1 MSVIYMTNTSAT
13 DIVPAQIIGL
23 GTNSITLRTENN
35 EIVKVKQPAT
45 AKKDKVFMQTMKD
58 ILKSGLWIPVNKK
71 LNQLLHYDWFD
82 APIESYSF

>member
-1 MSVIYMTNTSAT
+1 
-13 DIVPAQIIGL
+13 
-23 GTNSITLRTENN
+23 
-35 EIVKVKQPAT
+35 
-45 AKKDKVFMQTMKD
+45 MQTMKD

>member
-1 MSVIYMTNTSAT
+1 MTNTSAT
-13 DIVPAQIIGL
+13 DIVPVQIIGL

>member
-1 MSVIYMTNTSAT
+1 MTNTSAT

-23 GTNSITLRTENN
+23 GPNSITLRTENN

>member
-1 MSVIYMTNTSAT
+1 MTNTSAT

-71 LNQLLHYDWFD
+71 LNHLLHYDWFD

>member
-1 MSVIYMTNTSAT
+1 MTNTSAT
-13 DIVPAQIIGL
+13 DIVPAQIIRL

-58 ILKSGLWIPVNKK
+58 ILKSGLLIPVNNK
-71 LNQLLHYDWFD
+71 LNQLLHYDWFY
-82 APIESYSF
+82 APIESYRF

>member
-1 MSVIYMTNTSAT
+1 MINTSAT

>member
-1 MSVIYMTNTSAT
+1 MTNTSAT

-45 AKKDKVFMQTMKD
+45 AKKDTVFMQTMKD

-71 LNQLLHYDWFD
+71 LNQLLHYDCFD

>member
-1 MSVIYMTNTSAT
+1 MTNTSVT

>member
-1 MSVIYMTNTSAT
+1 MTNTSAT

-45 AKKDKVFMQTMKD
+45 DKKDKVFMQTMKD

>member
-1 MSVIYMTNTSAT
+1 MTNTSAT

-45 AKKDKVFMQTMKD
+45 AKNDKVIMQTMKD

>member
-1 MSVIYMTNTSAT
+1 MTNTSAT
-13 DIVPAQIIGL
+13 DIVTAQIIGL

>member
-1 MSVIYMTNTSAT
+1 MTNTSAA

-23 GTNSITLRTENN
+23 GPNSITLRTENN

>member
-1 MSVIYMTNTSAT
+1 MTNTSAT

-82 APIESYSF
+82 APIESYRF